1 MDESWTWV
9 LMSGPLQSKAERQL
23 AAVKSDLER
32 LVGTDSTLAAG
43 ILNEAAAGLAT
54 AMLTLRNLEEAVNR
68 ETVMDKRQAAKQ

>member
-1 MDESWTWV
+1 
-9 LMSGPLQSKAERQL
+9 MSGPLQSKAERQL

-32 LVGTDSTLAAG
+32 LTGTDSPLATG

-54 AMLTLRNLEEAVNR
+54 ATLTLRNLEEAVNR